1 MLILSGSFISQMRKQ
16 GRGTCVCLHLTGK
29 AWAEVQVSL
38 LFILYPSS
46 TLLCVLPSREILKV
60 LSANW
65 FFCMVTL
72 IMGQVQLRNRGK
84 SKNFWIRRLEEKGA
98 ECIWKNTGKT
108 PHPSGHVNFK
118 RVAVKIFIRS
128 TEWAAYNF

>member
-16 GRGTCVCLHLTGK
+16 GRGTCLCLYFTGK

-46 TLLCVLPSREILKV
+46 TLLCVLPSREILKL

-65 FFCMVTL
+65 FFCIVTL
-72 IMGQVQLRNRGK
+72 IMGEVKLRH
-84 SKNFWIRRLEEKGA
+84 KGR
-98 ECIWKNTGKT
+98 K
-108 PHPSGHVNFK
+108 
-118 RVAVKIFIRS
+118 
-128 TEWAAYNF
+128 